1 MWDLKPFIIIII
13 IIIIILY
20 VHKKKVMFFQC
31 GIKKKFGLNLQLKNI
46 T

>member
-1 MWDLKPFIIIII
+1 MWDFKPFIIII